1 MDQSYTEKENRRL
14 RALEAFDILDSRPED
29 SFDLITSLAA
39 RCCGTDTALVTFVD
53 RDRQWFKSKIGI
65 DAGETSREVSF
76 CSHTIQQ
83 EQVMVIEDAST
94 HPEFKDNPLVTG
106 EPYIRFYAGAPL
118 VDQEGNGLG
127 SVCVIAPE
135 PRSLTPGQEQ
145 SLVELAN
152 ITMQLLETRKVAREL
167 AEVSSELK
175 TLRSMI
181 PICANCKSI
190 RNDADE
196 WKRVEH
202 YFQEH
207 TGASFSHGICP
218 DCQKKLYPEIN
229 TKS

>member
-1 MDQSYTEKENRRL
+1 MDHIYSEKENRRL

-29 SFDLITSLAA
+29 SFDLITSVAA
-39 RCCGTDTALVTFVD
+39 RCCGADIALVSFVD
-53 RDRQWFKSKIGI
+53 RDRQWFKSKVGI
-65 DAGETSREVSF
+65 DTEETSREVSF
-76 CSHTIQQ
+76 CSHT
-83 EQVMVIEDAST
+83 M
-94 HPEFKDNPLVTG
+94 K
-106 EPYIRFYAGAPL
+106 
-118 VDQEGNGLG
+118 
-127 SVCVIAPE
+127 
-135 PRSLTPGQEQ
+135 
-145 SLVELAN
+145 
-152 ITMQLLETRKVAREL
+152 LLETRKVAREL

-218 DCQKKLYPEIN
+218 DCHKKLCPELHG
-229 TKS
+229 SQG